1 MCQFSYRHK
10 VPLRQLYEN
19 IVWPLIERTGC
30 AYEGLIQAANDDKVK
45 DGISVGEVADGRD
58 TVILTERLW
67 KYMNMR
73 ILTSPLR
80 EMNA

>member
-1 MCQFSYRHK
+1 M
-10 VPLRQLYEN
+10 RQLYEN

-30 AYEGLIQAANDDKVK
+30 SYEGLIQAVNDDKVIE
-45 DGISVGEVADGRD
+45 GLSVGEVADGRD
-58 TVILTERLW
+58 TVIVTERLW